1 MRNLRQSCYLF
12 GLFCLWTGLVGLAGC
27 AASRVPSAPPPIP
40 VQTPGLS
47 CEQANRIAYRIV
59 KEGSY
64 IPTSL
69 TLASASIQGVI
80 TGVKSRGEIKGVQTR
95 PAGEDTV
102 IVRVTCGTGG
112 VQAVGDHGKG
122 ADSMN
127 TGFPE
132 YFAVRFSAMAEVTQR
147 GETPP
152 PPDQTQ
158 VVITPLKG
166 FDGVLEFG
174 AAVQAVFPVRI
185 EAVNTTDRTYVLET
199 DKIMLVTPA
208 GGRIAP
214 LVENGGA
221 FPAPV
226 LPNQTLLPGAQIT
239 GYLYYSE
246 GSYTGA
252 RGFLVEKESK
262 EREGFSVQF

>member
-1 MRNLRQSCYLF
+1 MRKLRQSCYLF

-27 AASRVPSAPPPIP
+27 ATSRVPSAPPHPSIP
-40 VQTPGLS
+40 VQTSELS
-47 CEQANRIAYRIV
+47 CGQANRIAYRIV
-59 KEGSY
+59 KEGGY

-80 TGVKSRGEIKGVQTR
+80 TGVKSRGEIKGVQIR
-95 PAGEDTV
+95 PAGDDTV

-112 VQAVGDHGKG
+112 VQAVGDYGEG

-127 TGFPE
+127 TRFPE
-132 YFAVRFSAMAEVTQR
+132 YFAVRFSAMAEVALR

-166 FDGVLEFG
+166 FDGVLEFR

-185 EAVNTTDRTYVLET
+185 ETVNTTDRTYVLET

-208 GGRIAP
+208 GERIAA
-214 LVENGGA
+214 LVENRGT
-221 FPAPV
+221 FPA
-226 LPNQTLLPGAQIT
+226 LALLDQMLLPGAQII
-239 GYLYYSE
+239 S
-246 GSYTGA
+246 
-252 RGFLVEKESK
+252 FLFDNYPLG
-262 EREGFSVQF
+262 RYDCGL

>member
-59 KEGSY
+59 KEGGY

-69 TLASASIQGVI
+69 TLASTSIQGVI

-226 LPNQTLLPGAQIT
+226 LPNQTLLPGA
-239 GYLYYSE
+239 
-246 GSYTGA
+246 
-252 RGFLVEKESK
+252 
-262 EREGFSVQF
+262 